1 MISKQKKGKDFYGV
15 LMYNQKKI
23 NAGVGSV
30 LDSNINMGTVIQQTK
45 EFNLI
50 RQLKPNL
57 SKAVYHVSLNLPY
70 TDKLT
75 DEEFRDL
82 SKDYL
87 EAMGFENC
95 QYIVYKH
102 SDQEHSHVHIVAN
115 RVKFSGDVVSDS
127 QDYKRSEAL
136 VRELEKK
143 YNLTQFVPKQESN
156 VLSKGEIEKCL
167 RTGNVPERLEL
178 QNIIF
183 EIINHNVNLKD
194 FVKKLNR
201 KGVQV
206 KLNQSSSGFISGIS
220 FEFKTTNYK
229 GSDVHKKLSWNN
241 IKIKLNNHEQIRNH
255 SIVPEVTTGNR
266 TNEKSKSIVTQVATG
281 IRTDEKQ
288 TNRVKDSNNKITRND
303 LQQPSEVR
311 EQDRSNDKEIKN
323 KPKFRF
329 RQ

>member
-1 MISKQKKGKDFYGV
+1 MISKQIKGKDFYGV
-15 LMYNQKKI
+15 LMYNHKKI
-23 NAGVGSV
+23 IAGVGSV

-45 EFNLI
+45 EFNLV

-57 SKAVYHVSLNLPY
+57 SKAVYHTSLNLPY

-75 DEEFRDL
+75 DEEFKNL
-82 SKDYL
+82 AKDYL
-87 EAMGFENC
+87 EEIGFNDN

-102 SDQEHSHVHIVAN
+102 TDQEHAHIHIVAN
-115 RVKFSGDVVSDS
+115 RVKYSGEVVSDS

-136 VRELEKK
+136 VRKLEKK

-178 QNIIF
+178 QNIIL
-183 EIINHNVNLKD
+183 EILNQNVNLKD
-194 FVKKLNR
+194 FVNKLKV

-206 KLNQSSSGFISGIS
+206 KLNQSSTGYISGIS

-229 GSDVHKKLSWNN
+229 GSDVYKKLSWNN
-241 IKIKLNNHEQIRNH
+241 IKSKLNNYEQIRDH

-266 TNEKSKSIVTQVATG
+266 TIEKRSTGVEKSTIEITQDYYRHSSD
-281 IRTDEKQ
+281 IRQEDRQ
-288 TNRVKDSNNKITRND
+288 INKIT
-303 LQQPSEVR
+303 
-311 EQDRSNDKEIKN
+311 N
-323 KPKFRF
+323 KPKFR
-329 RQ
+329 Q